1 MSLTSPTNL
10 IDYAVA
16 NAMAGNCINEYYS
29 I

>member
-1 MSLTSPTNL
+1 MSVTFPTNL

-16 NAMAGNCINEYYS
+16 NAMAGNCVYEYYS

>member
-1 MSLTSPTNL
+1 MSVTSPTNL

-16 NAMAGNCINEYYS
+16 NAMAGNCVYEYYS